1 MAKYSVHQQPVETL
15 LSWIKSGDIAIPE
28 IQRPFVWKA
37 AKVRD
42 LIDSLYQNTNYFKEV
57 ISECT
62 DFKNKNPK
70 HNKKPVIEA
79 KEEIKIENDEN
90 IYKLLIIILI
100 LIIIIGV
107 FYVKKAS

>member
-1 MAKYSVHQQPVETL
+1 MKYKNKDGIE
-15 LSWIKSGDIAIPE
+15 LSYT
-28 IQRPFVWKA
+28 QRNNTQT
-37 AKVRD
+37 D
-42 LIDSLYQNTNYFKEV
+42 LVKEV

-90 IYKLLIIILI
+90 IYKLLITIIILI

-107 FYVKKAS
+107 FYFKKAS